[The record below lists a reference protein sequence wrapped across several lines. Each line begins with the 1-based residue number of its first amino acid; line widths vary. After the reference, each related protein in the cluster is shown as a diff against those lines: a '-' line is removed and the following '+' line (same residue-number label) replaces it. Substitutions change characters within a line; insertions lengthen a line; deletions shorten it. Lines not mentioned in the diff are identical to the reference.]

1 MVSADYIQQGLVQ
14 RGLPAHIAQGFVM
27 NMRDESGLNPGI
39 NERTPLVQGSRG
51 GYGLYQ
57 LTGPRRRAY
66 ESYASNRGVSF
77 ENADAQLDFL
87 MAELQGPEK
96 RAAQSIF
103 STNNP
108 QDAAVA
114 IARDFLRPAAS
125 NLQKRVA
132 SYTGGSSP
140 KATTGTQGAAPM
152 MQQEQKPRGLLGSL
166 GIQKMEEGAEGETG
180 QRFYQRDSFKDTA
193 AVLAQG
199 FGRMGIMGMEE
210 IADGVAKQR
219 TEKKAQNKTIEMLGK
234 MGTPQAMSAIEY
246 IKAGGA
252 ATDALKIAFAK
263 PEKVTPYTDAAKL
276 KADLDRGLISPE
288 TYEAEAQRLAQ
299 GKQPDTPAEIR
310 TLKYRAEAAGLVPG
324 TPEFKKFMLA
334 GGGGES
340 GSGPAAYEVLRLRAR
355 DSGLVPGTPEFQQFM
370 LTGGTGDTVA
380 SQEESAEAK
389 RLNQEQEDLAFFA
402 AGERVLDRMKE
413 PGLVAT
419 TGVVADFVK
428 DTPFGQRQL
437 DVAED
442 LAMMEAQMQFKTLAN
457 LKASSPNGSSGLG
470 QLTEAERKALGKLY
484 ANFSNRQGEDAVA
497 RTIKSSMLLRA
508 YFKNGLYDST
518 LPTPGQRNATPEE
531 LEQMVNGVNPFEGS
545 GGVQLKGVRSFNT
558 APPASGGTQKTR
570 TGTSQL
576 SAEDQELVNKYLNQ
590 PKEGG

>member
-39 NERTPLVQGSRG
+39 NERTPLVPGSRG

-193 AVLAQG
+193 AILAQG

-210 IADGVAKQR
+210 IADSVAKQR
-219 TEKKAQNKTIEMLGK
+219 TEAKARNKT
-234 MGTPQAMSAIEY
+234 AEY
-246 IKAGGA
+246 LRANGRG
-252 ATDALKIAFAK
+252 DL
-263 PEKVTPYTDAAKL
+263 
-276 KADLDRGLISPE
+276 ADMIDQGLIGG
-288 TYEAEAQRLAQ
+288 R
-299 GKQPDTPAEIR
+299 
-310 TLKYRAEAAGLVPG
+310 EAAGVLLQKPKEKVRQVRGSEIGLTGPQADRLFNVSADNKVTAIGGTAPVTNINMGDKVSPG
-324 TPEFKKFMLA
+324 LKKLDESFAETYSNLSMSGLA
-334 GGGGES
+334 DARSQAATINTVLEKLES
-340 GSGPAAYEVLRLRAR
+340 GEQLTGPLIGAQPDFLRAITNPDAQDAIDRVGSVVQRSLREVLGGQFAQREGEQLVRRAYNPSLPPAQNAARLRA
-355 DSGLVPGTPEFQQFM
+355 L
-370 LTGGTGDTVA
+370 
-380 SQEESAEAK
+380 
-389 RLNQEQEDLAFFA
+389 FA
-402 AGERVLDRMKE
+402 VLDQTAKNKMDMATYYQGNDYSLGGYKGNL
-413 PGLVAT
+413 GL
-419 TGVVADFVK
+419 
-428 DTPFGQRQL
+428 PS
-437 DVAED
+437 AED
-442 LAMMEAQMQFKTLAN
+442 LYAAM
-457 LKASSPNGSSGLG
+457 
-470 QLTEAERKALGKLY
+470 
-484 ANFSNRQGEDAVA
+484 DAA
-497 RTIKSSMLLRA
+497 A
-508 YFKNGLYDST
+508 AP
-518 LPTPGQRNATPEE
+518 LPS
-531 LEQMVNGVNPFEGS
+531 EGS
-545 GGVQLKGVRSFNT
+545 GATVINGYT
-558 APPASGGTQKTR
+558 IQKVET
-570 TGTSQL
+570 
-576 SAEDQELVNKYLNQ
+576 D
-590 PKEGG
+590 